1 MPVKM
6 LPGVDQAPPAPH
18 LCVPP
23 PPTLR
28 RAPLRLLGSSSPT
41 GGTCCATKQVTIP
54 LSKMKVRR
62 LQPSILPATIALQR
76 TPEEAPRG
84 TT

>member
-18 LCVPP
+18 LRAPP
-23 PPTLR
+23 PLR
-28 RAPLRLLGSSSPT
+28 RAPLSLLGSSSPT

-62 LQPSILPATIALQR
+62 LQPNILPATNKLQR
-76 TPEEAPRG
+76 TPEEAARG